1 MEIEDFVYVL
11 VENNV
16 YDKPYC
22 NEQKVYV
29 FWNLEDANQKLLELK
44 NNFEENDLEE
54 FTIVDETNEK
64 EDLMYSYCAY
74 ESGNYNNNHYELTI
88 YQREI

>member
-1 MEIEDFVYVL
+1 MEDFVYVL
-11 VENNV
+11 VEDNIYN
-16 YDKPYC
+16 DPYY
-22 NEQKVYV
+22 NEQNVYV

-54 FTIVDETNEK
+54 FTIEDNTNAK
-64 EDLMYSYCAY
+64 EDLIFSYCAY
-74 ESGNYNNNHYELTI
+74 EDGNYNNNHYELTI